1 MIGVAVD
8 VLGVLLGTLIGMG
21 LGKGINE
28 RMNVTLMQGM
38 GHSYWCKN
46 GSHRR
51 GRPHRYCEHRR
62 WVCYR

>member
-38 GHSYWCKN
+38 GLSLIHI
-46 GSHRR
+46 
-51 GRPHRYCEHRR
+51 
-62 WVCYR
+62 